1 MYFPMNIATKLAK
14 KKELKAK
21 LEKDLEKVNNEI
33 KELETK

>member
-1 MYFPMNIATKLAK
+1 MVFPSNIATKLAK
-14 KKELKAK
+14 KKALKEK